1 MLKYIKFILPATVTL
16 GIGFTKVSRG
26 FCIGQDGL
34 VADWRTN
41 FLRNFN
47 TAQEVHPVTL
57 L

>member
-1 MLKYIKFILPATVTL
+1 MPKYIKFILPATVTL

-41 FLRNFN
+41 FLHNFN